1 MELHEIEAEQLRAR
15 LNKGIVDFAFKKINE
30 ELRSA
35 RGTRN
40 IAEIPFKDHPH
51 DGKLSSDAMIPFY
64 DLDKKEWRA
73 ISARSEMFIKI

>member
-1 MELHEIEAEQLRAR
+1 MELHEISAEQLRTR

-30 ELRSA
+30 NIRTA

-40 IAEIPFKDHPH
+40 IADIPLKDHPST
-51 DGKLSSDAMIPFY
+51 GKSDSDAMIPFY